1 MSDGLRPIAALLSKE
16 IDNCVYSLAQVN
28 VLPDQDCY
36 THQPDSRR
44 NSDQPEG
51 RVLSYEPTPTRAS
64 SDKKVKLP
72 TASSRATRRKNLE
85 CAGAYLGTAED
96 FVDDHFRHV
105 VGNPLNFTGCRHE
118 GPNETS

>member
-1 MSDGLRPIAALLSKE
+1 MSDGLRPIAALLSKK

-64 SDKKVKLP
+64 SDKEVKLP
-72 TASSRATRRKNLE
+72 TAGSRATLRKNFE
-85 CAGAYLGTAED
+85 CAGAYLCSVEE
-96 FVDDHFRHV
+96 FVDDHFRYV
-105 VGNPLNFTGCRHE
+105 AGNPLNITGGRHE
-118 GPNETS
+118 GPNGY